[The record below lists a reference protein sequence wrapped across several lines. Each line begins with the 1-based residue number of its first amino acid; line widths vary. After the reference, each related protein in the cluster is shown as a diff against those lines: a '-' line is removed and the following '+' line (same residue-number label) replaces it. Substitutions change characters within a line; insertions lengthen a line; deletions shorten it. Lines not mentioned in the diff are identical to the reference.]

1 MLDFDDLP
9 LIDQHVHVFDKDS
22 DRPEFDPLTT
32 FTLGGDWIQFLES
45 GGHVPTDQERHQLRV
60 NQQQTMTYHEAMH
73 AIARYLGCEPSR
85 EAILAARATRVGD
98 YETYVRDMYRDIN
111 LESNIV
117 DLGYPKDVNLDDFEA
132 LTGVP
137 AYGLFRIEP
146 LIGQLFDQHD
156 SLAGLEKAFVE
167 RMGEAAADRKIICF
181 KSVIAYRTG
190 LHLKPLGAAEVSRSF
205 D

>member
-1 MLDFDDLP
+1 MPDFDDLP

-22 DRPEFDPLTT
+22 DKPEFDPLTT

-85 EAILAARATRVGD
+85 EAIIAARATRDGD
-98 YETYVRDMYRDIN
+98 YETYVRGMYRAIT
-111 LESNIV
+111 LETNIG
-117 DLGYPKDVNLDDFEA
+117 DLRYPNVVNLDDFGA

-137 AYGLFRIEP
+137 ASGLVGRGP
-146 LIGQLFDQHD
+146 L
-156 SLAGLEKAFVE
+156 
-167 RMGEAAADRKIICF
+167 
-181 KSVIAYRTG
+181 TG
-190 LHLKPLGAAEVSRSF
+190 G
-205 D
+205 

>member
-1 MLDFDDLP
+1 M
-9 LIDQHVHVFDKDS
+9 
-22 DRPEFDPLTT
+22 
-32 FTLGGDWIQFLES
+32 
-45 GGHVPTDQERHQLRV
+45 
-60 NQQQTMTYHEAMH
+60 
-73 AIARYLGCEPSR
+73 GCEPTR
-85 EAILAARATRVGD
+85 EEIIATRATRFAD
-98 YETYVRDMYRDIN
+98 YRTYVRDMYRDIN

-167 RMGEAAADRKIICF
+167 RMGGAAADRRIICF
-181 KSVIAYRTG
+181 KSV
-190 LHLKPLGAAEVSRSF
+190 
-205 D
+205 